1 MIHSVSSMA
10 VPTVMNEDHFQVMSE
25 ICANLCRDANARAI
39 YVIDKNGQLIATAGE
54 SERFDSTA
62 LASLVAGEMAA
73 TGGLAKLIG
82 EEDFN
87 VLFHEGVRDHVH
99 ISLVANRVIL
109 VVIFDNRSSL
119 GLVRLRVKKVSA
131 ELREIFERM
140 LHESELP
147 GANPVFSEITEQDI
161 DSLFE

>member
-1 MIHSVSSMA
+1 M
-10 VPTVMNEDHFQVMSE
+10 
-25 ICANLCRDANARAI
+25 
-39 YVIDKNGQLIATAGE
+39 
-54 SERFDSTA
+54 
-62 LASLVAGEMAA
+62 
-73 TGGLAKLIG
+73 
-82 EEDFN
+82 
-87 VLFHEGVRDHVH
+87 
-99 ISLVANRVIL
+99 
-109 VVIFDNRSSL
+109 IFDNRSSL